1 MNFIFLKFFLI
12 DCFSKTIICDSSVI
26 IPLGVMLVNHKIQIF
41 LIILFVWLNLLIS
54 IGMEGPLATHVTF
67 PMWTVRG
74 KAISEFRSPNAL
86 PRAPTPLGTELVL
99 HLRCV
104 TLLTFVCMLRYSVW
118 SVVPRNPLT
127 SHSSNLTIIP
137 IPLPSHYS
145 STQDRAQS
153 RPHPSFTQLT
163 TSRGAG
169 VWPGNSAGGSKLLGL
184 RGAALFSKI
193 LLSERRRSEFR
204 IFGNGF
210 SRSTES

>member
-1 MNFIFLKFFLI
+1 M
-12 DCFSKTIICDSSVI
+12 
-26 IPLGVMLVNHKIQIF
+26 
-41 LIILFVWLNLLIS
+41 
-54 IGMEGPLATHVTF
+54 ATHVTF

-118 SVVPRNPLT
+118 NVMPRKPLT
-127 SHSSNLTIIP
+127 SHYSNRIVIP
-137 IPLPSHYS
+137 IPSRPTLLPT
-145 STQDRAQS
+145 TQDRAQS

-184 RGAALFSKI
+184 RGSALFSKI

-210 SRSTES
+210 SRFTES

>member
-1 MNFIFLKFFLI
+1 M
-12 DCFSKTIICDSSVI
+12 
-26 IPLGVMLVNHKIQIF
+26 
-41 LIILFVWLNLLIS
+41 
-54 IGMEGPLATHVTF
+54 ATHVTF

-118 SVVPRNPLT
+118 NVVPRMFLT
-127 SHSSNLTIIP
+127 SHHSDRIVISIP
-137 IPLPSHYS
+137 SLPPPHTLLPT
-145 STQDRAQS
+145 TQDRAQS

-163 TSRGAG
+163 ASRGAG

-184 RGAALFSKI
+184 RGSALFSKI

-210 SRSTES
+210 SRFTES

>member
-1 MNFIFLKFFLI
+1 
-12 DCFSKTIICDSSVI
+12 
-26 IPLGVMLVNHKIQIF
+26 MLVNHKIQIF
-41 LIILFVWLNLLIS
+41 WIILFVGVNVLIS

-67 PMWTVRG
+67 LMWTVRG

-104 TLLTFVCMLRYSVW
+104 TLLTFVCMLRYSMW
-118 SVVPRNPLT
+118 NVVPRMFLT
-127 SHSSNLTIIP
+127 SHYSDRIVLCQYHLTP
-137 IPLPSHYS
+137 TLLPT
-145 STQDRAQS
+145 TQDRTQS

-169 VWPGNSAGGSKLLGL
+169 VCPGNSAGGSKLLGL
-184 RGAALFSKI
+184 RGSALFSKI
-193 LLSERRRSEFR
+193 LLSERSEFR

-210 SRSTES
+210 SRFTES

>member
-12 DCFSKTIICDSSVI
+12 VCFSKTIICDSSVI

-99 HLRCV
+99 HLRWV
-104 TLLTFVCMLRYSVW
+104 TLLTFVCMLRYSMW
-118 SVVPRNPLT
+118 NVVPRKFLT
-127 SHSSNLTIIP
+127 SHSSNLTVIP
-137 IPLPSHYS
+137 IPLH
-145 STQDRAQS
+145 
-153 RPHPSFTQLT
+153 PHT
-163 TSRGAG
+163 TSLNPGQGAIASASVLHPIDYQPWSWGLSGQLCRRVETTWAAGIG
-169 VWPGNSAGGSKLLGL
+169 V
-184 RGAALFSKI
+184 
-193 LLSERRRSEFR
+193 
-204 IFGNGF
+204 IFKNPAVWA
-210 SRSTES
+210 